1 VSDSG
6 ITHLGKQWE
15 WWHSLWIG
23 WTFTAGMFN
32 WIAFLYV
39 GARAR
44 RQRWVIWGALY
55 SIPFILAMVFSEGSE
70 TVMDVVVIVMI
81 VVGIAS
87 IIHAFR
93 IRPEYLRTIASGL
106 QAAPKPSFY
115 SPEQRDQAVAHRQ
128 PAPPPATEP
137 PPSRAAAGP
146 SPVAD
151 ASASRSAGSAGAAVE
166 LNTASEEEL
175 AALPGV
181 GGTLARRA
189 VDVRESRGGFSSVD
203 EFGHALGLKP
213 HVVERLRPRLLVG
226 PRPAPRPMPRPS
238 GRVVDY

>member
-6 ITHLGKQWE
+6 ITGLGKQWE

-39 GARAR
+39 GVRAR

-70 TVMDVVVIVMI
+70 AVMDVVVVVMI
-81 VVGIAS
+81 VVGIVS
-87 IIHAFR
+87 LVHAFR
-93 IRPEYLRTIASGL
+93 IRPDYLRTIASGL

-115 SPEQRDQAVAHRQ
+115 SPEQRDRAVPDRQ
-128 PAPPPATEP
+128 PGRPREPRPSPPAP
-137 PPSRAAAGP
+137 GP
-146 SPVAD
+146 SSVAGTA
-151 ASASRSAGSAGAAVE
+151 ASGSAGSAVATLE
-166 LNTASEEEL
+166 LNSASEEEL

-189 VDVRESRGGFSSVD
+189 VEVRESRGGFSSVD

-213 HVVERLRPRLLVG
+213 HVVERLRARLLVG
-226 PRPAPRPMPRPS
+226 ARPAPRPTPRPS